1 MLFDVKDIVDVSV
14 ANASTADVLA
24 KGSKGMFNTAS
35 VQLYIYIY
43 IALAWLLTSL
53 QALLPISEPTR
64 IFLATLLLVNGRY
77 SDGNQ
82 PLI

>member
-1 MLFDVKDIVDVSV
+1 MVHRPSEQEQSRSNGVSDVASPYLGPAPDHSMLFDVKDIVDVSV

-43 IALAWLLTSL
+43 ISILLWLG
-53 QALLPISEPTR
+53 
-64 IFLATLLLVNGRY
+64 F
-77 SDGNQ
+77 
-82 PLI
+82 